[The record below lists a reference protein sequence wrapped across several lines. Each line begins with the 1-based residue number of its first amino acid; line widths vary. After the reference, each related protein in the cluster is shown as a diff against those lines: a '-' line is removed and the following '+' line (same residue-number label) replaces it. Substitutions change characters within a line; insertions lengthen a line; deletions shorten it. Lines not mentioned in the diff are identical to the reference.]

1 MASASN
7 LDAEKLDALL
17 PTESV
22 HSLRQ
27 IQATYGAL
35 AEAASGGSTPAGQE
49 KYSLYFT
56 PSKLEPFIASDNDEE
71 RFLVSVRVDFT
82 GEDPAYKGIDVAPLS
97 REVAPQLGLS
107 RYPWGRGIDHSITR
121 CGSKTS
127 GSSASTVVTYCN
139 ECLTR
144 WTNGDGGEPA
154 VGKVADEH
162 PDGWL
167 IQGLAELGANE
178 GIQDQIKQD
187 VEAKISGEPRVVA
200 TVQLK
205 LDPADLEESPVADET
220 GWFHPGEIPVFNEG
234 MRARKTWKLVS
245 KQIPGDATSEGE
257 SACMITGE
265 DEHVVGTA
273 EDPFALFTLQ
283 HTEKFDELKR
293 EYSWREHPVS
303 DDAALLLDAGTG
315 LLDACR
321 ETRNGLGVYTL
332 PYFTTMSDER
342 AQLLYRTLSELQD
355 ADLGEKHKVVWL
367 QENIEQYADRTG
379 DESIVDALRFYVITI
394 RDDQGDIF
402 VFNEEPD
409 ATIYPPRE
417 ISDAHVNVLSSRYFS
432 EIGFSQPDDWRH
444 IQPQTNKKDVVSN
457 ILGGSYA
464 RDTVYS
470 REKDKSSS
478 EDSATANE
486 PSEWLLFAMLVGEQI
501 NREWLLDQYITRLV
515 QERESD
521 DENRLSKNH
530 VLTQFAQLN
539 ALAKAGLLTDSDGCE
554 IARRTTA
561 MDNSTTTDGVSNSLD
576 GLPGID
582 ELITE
587 TEGVPS
593 LTEIREYQLREFL
606 AERTELNGD
615 DEESEQRRGAFL
627 IGVLLGQLSTHQRKD
642 RGMNRTFANRYQA
655 EDITRGQLQK
665 VMTELLSKDSIY
677 EAEHKYSHDGSCF
690 PETSARLSDL
700 AGTPPTEWSL
710 SLPDVRFHFALG
722 VTYGL
727 QMRNQAFEV
736 RSMIEDKLADEPEQ
750 TADA

>member
-7 LDAEKLDALL
+7 LDTEKLNALL

-27 IQATYGAL
+27 VQATYGAL
-35 AEAASGGSTPAGQE
+35 AEAASGGSTPPGQE

-56 PSKLEPFIASDNDEE
+56 PSELEPFIASDSDEE
-71 RFLVSVRVDFT
+71 RFLVSVQVDFT

-97 REVAPQLGLS
+97 REVAPRLGLS
-107 RYPWGRGIDHSITR
+107 RYPWGAAIDHSITR
-121 CGSKTS
+121 CGSTSS
-127 GSSASTVVTYCN
+127 GSDASTVLTYCYD
-139 ECLTR
+139 CLNR
-144 WTNGDGGEPA
+144 WTNGTGKELA
-154 VGKVADEH
+154 VGRVANNH
-162 PDGWL
+162 SDGWL
-167 IQGLAELGANE
+167 IHNLANMGDKEE
-178 GIQDQIKQD
+178 IQKQIEQD
-187 VEAKISGEPRVVA
+187 VNAKINDEPRVVA

-205 LDPADLEESPVADET
+205 LDPTDLEESPVTDEPD
-220 GWFHPGEIPVFNEG
+220 WFYPGEIPVFNEG
-234 MRARKTWKLVS
+234 MKTRKTWKYIS
-245 KQIPGDATSEGE
+245 KNVNGTSEGE
-257 SACMITGE
+257 AACMITGE
-265 DEHVVGTA
+265 DSHVVGAA

-332 PYFTTMSDER
+332 PYFTTISNER
-342 AQLLYRTLSELQD
+342 AKLLYRTLSELQD
-355 ADLGEKHKVVWL
+355 VDLGEEHKVVWL
-367 QENIEQYADRTG
+367 QRKIEEHADSTG
-379 DESIVDALRFYVITI
+379 DDSLVDALRFYIITI

-417 ISDAHVNVLSSRYFS
+417 ISNAHIDVISSRSFS
-432 EIGFSQPDDWRH
+432 EIGLSQPDDWRH
-444 IQPQTNKKDVVSN
+444 IQPLTDKKEIVSN
-457 ILGGSYA
+457 IIGGSYA

-470 REKDKSSS
+470 REKDKNSS

-486 PSEWLLFAMLVGEQI
+486 PSEWLSFAMLTGKQI
-501 NREWLLDQYITRLV
+501 NRGWLLDQYVTRLA
-515 QERESD
+515 QQRERD
-521 DENRLSKNH
+521 DENRLAKNH

-539 ALAKAGLLTDSDGCE
+539 ALAKAGLLTDSD
-554 IARRTTA
+554 RRETERRATD

-576 GLPGID
+576 GFPGI
-582 ELITE
+582 EEII

-606 AERTELNGD
+606 AERTELNRD
-615 DEESEQRRGAFL
+615 TEESEQRRGAFL

-642 RGMNRTFANRYQA
+642 REMNRTFANRYQA

-677 EAEHKYSHDGSCF
+677 EAEHKYSRDGSCF
-690 PETSARLSDL
+690 PETSGRLSDL

-710 SLPDVRFHFALG
+710 SLPDARFHFALG

-727 QMRNQAFEV
+727 QMRNQAFEL
-736 RSMIEDKLADEPEQ
+736 RGMIEDKLADDPEQ

>member
-1 MASASN
+1 MASALN
-7 LDAEKLDALL
+7 LDTDKLDALL

-27 IQATYGAL
+27 VQATYGAL
-35 AEAASGGSTPAGQE
+35 AEAASGGATPPGQK

-56 PSKLEPFIASDNDEE
+56 PSELEPFIASDNDEE
-71 RFLVSVRVDFT
+71 RFLVGVRVDFT
-82 GEDPAYKGIDVAPLS
+82 GENPAYKGIDVAPLS

-107 RYPWGRGIDHSITR
+107 RYPWGKAIDHSITR

-154 VGKVADEH
+154 VGKVAGEH

-220 GWFHPGEIPVFNEG
+220 GWFHPGEIPVFNEA
-234 MRARKTWKLVS
+234 MKARKTWKYIS
-245 KQIPGDATSEGE
+245 KNVNGTSEGE
-257 SACMITGE
+257 AACMITGE
-265 DEHVVGTA
+265 NGHVVGAA
-273 EDPFALFTLQ
+273 EDPFELFTLQ
-283 HTEKFDELKR
+283 HTEKFDELKGKH
-293 EYSWREHPVS
+293 SWREHPVS

-332 PYFTTMSDER
+332 PYFTTISDKR
-342 AQLLYRTLSELQD
+342 AKLLYRTLSKLQD
-355 ADLGEKHKVVWL
+355 TDLGEEHKVVWL
-367 QENIEQYADRTG
+367 QRKIEEHADSTG
-379 DESIVDALRFYVITI
+379 DDSLVDALRFYIITI

-417 ISDAHVNVLSSRYFS
+417 ISNAHIDVLSSRSFS

-444 IQPQTNKKDVVSN
+444 IQPLTVKKEIVSN
-457 ILGGSYA
+457 IIGGSYA

-470 REKDKSSS
+470 REKDKNSS

-486 PSEWLLFAMLVGEQI
+486 PSEWLSFAMLAGEQI
-501 NREWLLDQYITRLV
+501 NREWLLDQYVTRFA
-515 QERESD
+515 QQREHD

-539 ALAKAGLLTDSDGCE
+539 ALAKAGLLTDSDGRE
-554 IARRTTA
+554 TERRATD

-576 GLPGID
+576 GFPGIE
-582 ELITE
+582 ELI

-642 RGMNRTFANRYQA
+642 REMNRTFANRYQA
-655 EDITRGQLQK
+655 EDITLGQLQK

-690 PETSARLSDL
+690 PETSGRLSDL

-710 SLPDVRFHFALG
+710 SLPDARFHFALG

-727 QMRNQAFEV
+727 QMRNQAFEL
-736 RSMIEDKLADEPEQ
+736 RGMIEDRLANKPEQ
-750 TADA
+750 TGDA